1 MIMAATGS
9 KLASFKRVSIS
20 SSFRS
25 KEKLKSDHVTSLNF
39 GNTIPTRSG
48 RLSTALLCVCILLL
62 RGKDWYTPVDLL
74 TSRAFERSATVS
86 AKRDRTSAERERAK
100 ARLVSFAANHIK

>member
-62 RGKDWYTPVDLL
+62 RGKDWYTTLL
-74 TSRAFERSATVS
+74 VQLVIARPAMGEVPRSIPNVTSNAFFNFFPFRV
-86 AKRDRTSAERERAK
+86 
-100 ARLVSFAANHIK
+100 IY